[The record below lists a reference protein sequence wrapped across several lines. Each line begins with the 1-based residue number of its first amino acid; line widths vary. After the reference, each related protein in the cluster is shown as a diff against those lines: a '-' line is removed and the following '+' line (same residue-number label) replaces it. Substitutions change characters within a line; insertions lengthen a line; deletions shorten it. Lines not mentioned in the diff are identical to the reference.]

1 MKLLVVGGGGREHA
15 LAGKLLQ
22 DDPSLEVICAP
33 GNAGIAEV
41 CDCIPVK
48 ANDINGLAAFAER
61 ADVDLTVVGPEIPIE
76 AGIVD
81 RFRAGGRKIFGPTR
95 DAARI
100 ETSKSFAKEIMRD
113 AGVPT
118 ARATTH
124 SDIDLAKAALR
135 EAGAPIV
142 VKACGLAAGK
152 GVVVAHS
159 IEEAERAVEM
169 MIGDRAFGDA
179 GAEVLL
185 EDYMEGEE
193 LSLFAITDGTH
204 VVPLI
209 GAQDHKRLL
218 DDDLGP
224 NTGGMGAY
232 CPVSIATPSLVDEI
246 VDGIFLP
253 TLEGLRSRNC
263 TFSGLLYAGLM
274 ITGDGPKVVEFNCR
288 FGDPETQAILPL
300 MKSSLLDLLNA
311 VASGDSLR
319 NAEPIE
325 WNEAFAVT
333 TVLASPGYPDS
344 PHIGDS
350 IRLPAVPNGI
360 HVFHAG
366 TKRGPATG
374 ELMTAGGRVLSI
386 TGVAPSLG
394 EAAACSREYA
404 ERVSFDG
411 KQMRRDSGWRELE
424 RNAGLS
430 R

>member
-1 MKLLVVGGGGREHA
+1 
-15 LAGKLLQ
+15 
-22 DDPSLEVICAP
+22 
-33 GNAGIAEV
+33 
-41 CDCIPVK
+41 
-48 ANDINGLAAFAER
+48 
-61 ADVDLTVVGPEIPIE
+61 
-76 AGIVD
+76 
-81 RFRAGGRKIFGPTR
+81 
-95 DAARI
+95 
-100 ETSKSFAKEIMRD
+100 MRD

-193 LSLFAITDGTH
+193 LSLFAITDGTN

-246 VDGIFLP
+246 VDRIFLP
-253 TLEGLRSRNC
+253 TLTGLRSHDS
-263 TFSGLLYAGLM
+263 TFTGLLYAGLM

-311 VASGDSLR
+311 VASGESLA
-319 NAEPIE
+319 NAEPIK
-325 WNEAFAVT
+325 WRDSFAVT
-333 TVLASPGYPDS
+333 TVLAAPGYPDA
-344 PHIGDS
+344 PHTGDS
-350 IRLPAVPNGI
+350 IRLPAVPAGI

-386 TGVAPSLG
+386 TGVAPSLD
-394 EAAACSREYA
+394 EAAACSRDYA

-411 KQMRRDSGWRELE
+411 KQMRRDIGWRELE
-424 RNAGLS
+424 RNAGFS